1 MKGMLRFNS
10 LVKIMILVIFV
21 YTLIGS
27 CANTSTPPLGG
38 PKDTI
43 PPILL
48 GVYPDSGQ
56 VNFAVKKGV
65 VELKFNEY
73 VILKE
78 EQQNIFLSPPLEKR
92 PESKIRGKSII
103 MSFPEALD
111 SAVTYSLNFG
121 RAIVDNNEGNV
132 FPSYVFPFSTGATL
146 DTLYTSG
153 TVFHAGTLMPAQDVT
168 VALYENL
175 SDTAIYKSRPSAISK
190 TDKFGYFVLRNIKQT
205 KYNVFA
211 FKDNNYNNRY
221 DPENESIA
229 FLDTLF
235 TPTSVLDKSLA
246 ELQFVKEKDT
256 LTALSRPSQLDLYLF
271 TEDNEKQFI
280 RESKRLQP
288 RMAFIKFSAADAK
301 VISLKFNNID
311 SAAVKTE
318 FNIRRDSMVLW
329 ITDTLISI
337 PDSLK
342 FSVKYLKTDTLDTLS
357 PFVEE
362 FALVAPKPKKESD
375 KGDGQDLGERRD
387 RDSRLNSMKEKKKRS
402 NLLEFKVEADPT
414 LFEQKGF
421 ELIFESPLVKLI
433 KDSITIIYKTPKGDS
448 STIEY
453 EILKDS
459 LWSRII
465 NIKPKGRILKG
476 YDYHLKILPHAL
488 TDIYK
493 FTNDSITKKVSLP
506 QDESLSKL
514 TLNITG
520 GSGSYI
526 VELTNIT
533 RDKVFRSYTINRDAT
548 LEFPYLQKG
557 KYSVKIIED
566 INGNGIID
574 TGNLKRK
581 KQPEKVRLYT
591 LSDGNTII
599 TIPESAELTQDID
612 LKTIFK

>member
-1 MKGMLRFNS
+1 MLRFNS
-10 LVKIMILVIFV
+10 LVKIIILFIFV

-73 VILKE
+73 VVLKE

-103 MSFPEALD
+103 MSFPVALD
-111 SAVTYSLNFG
+111 SSVTYTLNFG
-121 RAIVDNNEGNV
+121 RSIVDNNEGNV
-132 FPSYVFPFSTGATL
+132 FPSYVFPFSTGAIL

-153 TVFHAGTLMPAQDVT
+153 AVYHAGTLMPAQDVT

-190 TDKFGYFVLRNIKQT
+190 TDKFGYFIVRNIKASL
-205 KYNVFA
+205 YNVFA

-229 FLDTLF
+229 FLDSLF
-235 TPTSVLDKSLA
+235 TPKGVLNNKLP
-246 ELQFVKEKDT
+246 ELQFVEEKDT
-256 LTALSRPSQLDLYLF
+256 LAALNRPTQLELYLF

-288 RMAFIKFSAADAK
+288 RMAYVKFSAVDPK
-301 VISLKFNNID
+301 ILSLKFDKID
-311 SAAVKTE
+311 SSSVKTE

-342 FSVKYLKTDTLDTLS
+342 FSIEYLKTDTLDELS
-357 PFVEE
+357 PFIEE
-362 FALVAPKPKKESD
+362 FSLVAPKVKRDSD
-375 KGDGQDLGERRD
+375 KQDGANIGERRD
-387 RDSRLNSMKEKKKRS
+387 RESERLSSMKEKKKRS

-421 ELIFESPLVKLI
+421 ELTFESPLVKLI

-448 STIEY
+448 SKMEY

-476 YDYHLKILPHAL
+476 YDYHLKIFPHAL

-493 FTNDSITKKVSLP
+493 FTNDSTAKKVSLP